1 MTKLI
6 RFDWALK
13 NILRNKANFEILE
26 GFLSELLK
34 KDVKILE
41 ILESESNKETR
52 TDKLNRVDVLAKIGK
67 KEKVLI
73 EVQASSQWDYL
84 SRILYGTSKLI
95 TENISEGEDYKN
107 VIKVYTVSIVYFNLG
122 RGEDY
127 IYKGKTEF
135 VGQNKKD
142 KLELND
148 NESKLYAGKTDIED
162 VYPEHY
168 IIKVDQFSEKICSK
182 IDEWIYFL
190 KEEKIKDS
198 FSAKG
203 LRQAKKKLD
212 VLNLSEKDRA
222 IYAGY
227 IEDKRLDS
235 SLLNSYKI
243 EGLVEGEKKGLEKG
257 LLEGEKKGLEKGAI
271 KIATNML
278 EQNFSIESTVKI
290 TKLSRSEVEN
300 IQKKLKN

>member
-41 ILESESNKETR
+41 ILESESNKKTSD
-52 TDKLNRVDVLAKIGK
+52 DKLNRVDILAKTGK

-84 SRILYGTSKLI
+84 SRVLYGTSKLI
-95 TENISEGEDYKN
+95 TENISEGEEYKN

-127 IYKGKTEF
+127 IYRGKTEF
-135 VGQNKKD
+135 IGQNKKD
-142 KLELND
+142 KLRLNN
-148 NESKLYAGKTDIED
+148 NESKLYANKTDIEEI
-162 VYPEHY
+162 YPEHY
-168 IIKVDQFSEKICSK
+168 IIKVDKFSQKIKSK

-190 KEEKIKDS
+190 KEEKIKDN
-198 FSAKG
+198 FSAQG

-222 IYAGY
+222 IYDGY
-227 IEDKRLDS
+227 IEDKRLGN

-243 EGLVEGEKKGLEKG
+243 EG
-257 LLEGEKKGLEKGAI
+257 LLEGEKKGLEKGLLQSAI